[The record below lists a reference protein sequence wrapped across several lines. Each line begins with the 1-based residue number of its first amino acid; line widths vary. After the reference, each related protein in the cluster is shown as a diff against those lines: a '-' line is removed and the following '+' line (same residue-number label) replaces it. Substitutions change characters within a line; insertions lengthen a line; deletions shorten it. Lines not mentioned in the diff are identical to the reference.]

1 MNTKLITVAIYGVLA
16 AASLAGCAGGDDAKP
31 AETVTAPLG
40 SAIATDAG
48 TREESKAEI
57 AQRGWAQPKALSR
70 EDFQR
75 HADGASED
83 QSHKD

>member
-1 MNTKLITVAIYGVLA
+1 MTTKLITATIYGVLA

-31 AETVTAPLG
+31 SETDTSPLG
-40 SAIATDAG
+40 SAVATDAG
-48 TREESKAEI
+48 TREQSKEEI
-57 AQRGWAQPKALSR
+57 SQRGWAQPKALSR

-83 QSHKD
+83 QSPKD